1 MLPEDLLEQVFV
13 RSTSTAL
20 LELSRT
26 CQTFTSAVRKERWS
40 PLDHN
45 ALLLLRLHVAG
56 YVVLEKA
63 LPTLDPS
70 ILARLRRKRF
80 DKIFNGMDEDGA
92 TSLGDGKRRACNC
105 SSVLWQP
112 DVERHTTLAA
122 TLGQWYRDLA
132 LRRGLLQVATPS
144 VAK

>member
-45 ALLLLRLHVAG
+45 ALLLLPH
-56 YVVLEKA
+56 
-63 LPTLDPS
+63 S
-70 ILARLRRKRF
+70 
-80 DKIFNGMDEDGA
+80 
-92 TSLGDGKRRACNC
+92 NC
-105 SSVLWQP
+105 SSHKNDIQMIQQLP
-112 DVERHTTLAA
+112 
-122 TLGQWYRDLA
+122 
-132 LRRGLLQVATPS
+132 LLEHLLKLDFSTNWAPTFLNLNEDS
-144 VAK
+144 LS